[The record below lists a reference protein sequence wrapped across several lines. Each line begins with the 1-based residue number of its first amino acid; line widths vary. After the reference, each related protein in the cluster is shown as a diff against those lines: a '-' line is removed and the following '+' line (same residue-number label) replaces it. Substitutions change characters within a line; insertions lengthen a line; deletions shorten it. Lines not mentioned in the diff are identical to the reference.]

1 MLETTCTI
9 CGDDFDPEP
18 AVEVDSTNLCP
29 CCVTADSLRRPHSI
43 ILQARPR

>member
-18 AVEVDSTNLCP
+18 THEVDSTHLCP
-29 CCVTADSLRRPHSI
+29 CCVTSDSLRRPDSI